1 MSTNFATTISA
12 DNRQAWIDVAAKSKN
27 PLNKTCKIIKGR
39 KNKGMTVF
47 VKRLIED
54 QYFDWKYVTEAS
66 RLLKQINGTTG
77 YVALVYDVNDPQN
90 TFWVK
95 SEYLEIIKND

>member
-1 MSTNFATTISA
+1 MPTISE
-12 DNRQAWIDVAAKSKN
+12 DNRQAWIEVAQQSKN

-39 KNKGMTVF
+39 KNKGTTVF
-47 VKRLIED
+47 VKRLMED
-54 QYFDWKYVTEAS
+54 QYYDWKYVTEAS

-77 YVALVYDVNDPQN
+77 YVALVASIDDPQN

-95 SEYLEIIKND
+95 SEYLEIV

>member
-1 MSTNFATTISA
+1 MSTTISA
-12 DNRQAWIDVAAKSKN
+12 DNRQAWIDVANKSKN

-39 KNKGMTVF
+39 KNKGMNVF

-54 QYFDWKYVTEAS
+54 RYYDWKYTSEAS
-66 RLLKQINGTTG
+66 RLLKQINGTVG
-77 YVALVYDVNDPQN
+77 YVALVANVEDPKN